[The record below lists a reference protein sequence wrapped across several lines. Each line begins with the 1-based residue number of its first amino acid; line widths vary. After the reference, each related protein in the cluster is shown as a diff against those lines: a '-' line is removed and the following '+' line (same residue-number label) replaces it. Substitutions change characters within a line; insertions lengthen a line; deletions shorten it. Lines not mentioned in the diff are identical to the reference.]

1 MLKVAKTTVHNVL
14 QKFNQTGSTA
24 NLPKSVRP
32 GATSATDDHAIRR
45 MVEKTPKLTAPE
57 VNQALKDAG
66 ITISDQTIRNRLHDA
81 GFMGRRARCKP
92 LISAKNR
99 RARLEFARAHVD
111 KPKSYWEKVLRT
123 DETKI
128 NMFQSMAIAQ
138 CGDQR
143 TKLMIQGIPLHL

>member
-1 MLKVAKTTVHNVL
+1 
-14 QKFNQTGSTA
+14 
-24 NLPKSVRP
+24 
-32 GATSATDDHAIRR
+32 
-45 MVEKTPKLTAPE
+45 MVKKTPKLTAPE

-111 KPKSYWEKVLRT
+111 RPKSYWEKVLWT